1 MGLFDIFTKKK
12 INTLFP
18 TIPMNSQIA
27 IERGIVT
34 WQGADQRSFVD
45 DGYVANDIVYSI
57 IKLITDKAKIA
68 PFHVYKVVDEKAAK
82 KYKSLAAQKDINL
95 KELETLHKKAYEL
108 YTGDQR
114 LNELLK
120 YPNEEDCWSDL
131 VEQWCGFKLITG
143 NSFIY
148 GKLIEAGNNQGKP
161 FELFAL
167 PSQYMAIIANINVFP
182 PTRAGY
188 QLYYGQMW
196 SFDTKEILHDKYFNP
211 QWGVTGGQLYGQSPL
226 RAAAKNLTRS
236 NEAKTAAVA
245 SFQNGGPAGVLF
257 MNDERFD
264 PTSGQ
269 AQAQALKTAVSQK
282 GGSANF
288 NSIAVSGYK
297 VDWKQIGLSPVE
309 LNIIESE
316 KWDLKALCNIY
327 GVPSQL
333 LNDSDSKTYN
343 NQREGEKALT
353 LRCAI
358 PLLNS
363 LTENLNRKLHTDWG
377 YKGTNLYV
385 DYDLSVFGELEANK
399 AEQTAW
405 LNTAWWISPKQK
417 LDIMNIEVPDYI
429 PTEELEKLY
438 IPTGLQTIDQFQPLN
453 IPDNLNP

>member
-161 FELFAL
+161 YELFAL

-188 QLYYGQMW
+188 QLYYGEMW

-438 IPTGLQTIDQFQPLN
+438 IPTGLQTIDQFEPLN
-453 IPDNLNP
+453 IPDQNP

>member
-57 IKLITDKAKIA
+57 IKLITDKAKLA

-161 FELFAL
+161 YELFAL

-211 QWGVTGGQLYGQSPL
+211 QWGVTAGQLYGQSPL

-269 AQAQALKTAVSQK
+269 QQAQALKKAVSEK
-282 GGSANF
+282 GGSLNY

-358 PLLNS
+358 PLLNA

-399 AEQTAW
+399 SEQTDW
-405 LNTAWWISPKQK
+405 LDKAWWISPKQK

-438 IPTGLQTIDQFQPLN
+438 IPSGLQTLDQFQPLT
-453 IPDNLNP
+453 IPDQNP